1 MKGNMK
7 RKYYEETILDFEE
20 EATFQTQDG
29 TFSTLYVPLSC
40 RHATETLLKKAFKK
54 KNQQKNVSS

>member
-20 EATFQTQDG
+20 EATFQTQDR

-40 RHATETLLKKAFKK
+40 RHATEILLKKAFKK